1 MSAGLFLRAAVVQL
15 VAVAA
20 LSAVLGLALPHG
32 FFEDWGWLVGPAAW
46 LTCAALTALMLRL
59 PTGPTL
65 LGAALAGIPSALA
78 VVRRRPLA
86 RGRGRRRPLRD
97 LVREAAGAGHRVDR
111 LMRPT
116 RMKLPALP
124 WGARVRQNHSRHGL
138 LRR

>member
-59 PTGPTL
+59 PAGPTL
-65 LGAALAGIPSALA
+65 LGAALVGVPSALA
-78 VVRRRPLA
+78 VVLGIHWLGAAVAVVLFAVWCA
-86 RGRGRRRPLRD
+86 RLPEQG
-97 LVREAAGAGHRVDR
+97 AALSG
-111 LMRPT
+111 
-116 RMKLPALP
+116 
-124 WGARVRQNHSRHGL
+124 
-138 LRR
+138 